1 MTTKKK
7 PGPKPSNIQTT
18 RVNLMIPDDL
28 YTQIEKS
35 AIANGRR
42 PSQEIM
48 FICRKALG
56 GINE

>member
-1 MTTKKK
+1 MTKRNK
-7 PGPKPSNIQTT
+7 PGPKPQDIPTT
-18 RVNLMIPDDL
+18 RVSISIPDDL

-48 FICRKALG
+48 FICRQVLADK
-56 GINE
+56 